1 MLKLIEPN
9 ISQDEINAVS
19 KVLASG
25 MVVSGPM
32 VQRFE
37 QLLANYLG
45 IQYAVCV
52 SSGTA
57 ALHLALLA
65 ADIKPS
71 DEVLVPAFTFP
82 ATANAVE
89 MVGAVP
95 IFIDCQPGGVNF
107 DVDKLDDCVS
117 SRTKAVIP
125 VHAFGIPA
133 ELNRVLDVARE
144 YNLAVIEDAACALG
158 SKYKSIY
165 CGSFGDLATFSFHP
179 RKLLTTGE
187 GGAVLTNDRTSAM
200 TIRSLRNHGY
210 DDGDYRQL
218 GFNYRM
224 TDFQA
229 AMGVTQIEN
238 FEAVLNER
246 RKLAI
251 TYQTM
256 LSEIEW
262 LKVVGTDQF
271 AESNIQTFIAKV
283 DDHIDRDSLVNHLL
297 TNGIEATIG
306 TYCVPLTHYYRLRYG
321 FRPGEF
327 PQAYDAYKR
336 CLSLPL
342 FSGMKADD
350 MARVVETLSSYEE
363 NLKIKLV

>member
-1 MLKLIEPN
+1 MIKLIKPN
-9 ISQDEINAVS
+9 ISQDEIDAVS

-25 MVVSGPM
+25 MVVSGP
-32 VQRFE
+32 VVYRFE

-65 ADIKPS
+65 ADIKSS

-89 MVGAVP
+89 IVGAIPV
-95 IFIDCQPGGVNF
+95 FIDCQPGGVNL
-107 DVDKLDDCVS
+107 DVDKLVGCIS
-117 SRTKAVIP
+117 SKTKAVIP

-133 ELNRVLDVARE
+133 ELNQVLDVARK
-144 YNLAVIEDAACALG
+144 YDLAVIEDAACALG
-158 SKYKSIY
+158 SKYKGIY
-165 CGSFGDLATFSFHP
+165 CGAFGDLAAFSFHP

-187 GGAVLTNDRTSAM
+187 GGAVLTNDRTSAA
-200 TIRSLRNHGY
+200 TIKSLRNHGY
-210 DDGDYRQL
+210 DNGDYKQL

-229 AMGVTQIEN
+229 AMGVTQMEN
-238 FEAVLNER
+238 FETVLNER
-246 RKLAI
+246 RKLAG
-251 TYQTM
+251 TYRTM

-262 LKVVGTDQF
+262 LEVIETDQST
-271 AESNIQTFIAKV
+271 ESNVQTFVVKV
-283 DDHIDRDSLVNHLL
+283 SDDIDRDSLVNHLL
-297 TNGIEATIG
+297 LNGIESTIG
-306 TYCVPLTHYYRLRYG
+306 AYCVPLTYYYRLKYG
-321 FRPGEF
+321 FRPDEF
-327 PQAYDAYKR
+327 PQAYAAYKR

-342 FSGMKADD
+342 YSGMKVDD
-350 MARVVETLSSYEE
+350 MARVVEALSSYEE
-363 NLKIKLV
+363 NLKTESV